1 MKNWN
6 HQPSGDIELTIESE
20 AYLELAKDDLLIHQ
34 YDDARQELEVA
45 VRSANPQAEYLLG
58 ALYEQ
63 GLGVDRDK
71 EKALLWYHR
80 AAEHGYAPAQTAAAA
95 LYLDGDDVLA
105 DYAEAYRLL
114 TLAVQN
120 KDVDGNEG
128 SSSLSADLTHAVE
141 WIDEDAYGMAVQE
154 GCAEYLLGWIHV
166 AGLGVEI
173 DSDKAISWMEK
184 AAQKGYQA
192 AVFELAQRSTYGID
206 INEIWAKKAVEYGEY
221 YPLISVALR
230 YLDSNAAPQDSEK
243 GLSILTELADK
254 GIGSAQITLAECL
267 IKGKSTPKDADK
279 ALHYLSLAAKMGD
292 AKLITGLGIALYKSE
307 ETEIDPDLAVKS
319 LELAASA
326 GDDEALVEL
335 GNLYF
340 DGAGDMAPDQEKAF
354 TYFVQAAE
362 KDVPNGWEW
371 VGHCLYEGKGAPQ
384 NRQEALICYEKAAK
398 QGLYNSYYMMGM
410 IYGYDETL
418 FNYEKAV
425 SCFEKSAKL
434 GQTDA
439 LIRLGTMHLHGVGA
453 IPPDQQK
460 AFHYFIQA
468 AQADNGLGWEWAAYC
483 RYWGYGTQENRKK
496 ALQFYHKAAQKGS
509 CHSQYMLGYIYGYDV
524 TPPDFKKAARW
535 FRKAARQG
543 HSDAQLKLGFYYHH
557 GRGVKQNYKTAFK
570 LFKQA
575 AAQGHATAM
584 HNIGDAYENG
594 YGVEKDEKQ
603 AFTWYRKSAEL
614 ADKWGMFGA
623 GRLLFG
629 GIGTQPNQ
637 VEGRRWINKAAEAG
651 LQDAIEWRPQ
661 SMPDAP

>member
-6 HQPSGDIELTIESE
+6 HLPSGEIELTIESE

-34 YDDARQELEVA
+34 YDDARQALEVA

-58 ALYEQ
+58 ALYEHA
-63 GLGVDRDK
+63 LGVDRDK
-71 EKALLWYHR
+71 EKALLWYLR
-80 AAEHGYAPAQTAAAA
+80 AANHGYAPAQTAAAS
-95 LYLDGDDVLA
+95 LYLDGDDGQA
-105 DYAEAYRLL
+105 DYGEAYRLL
-114 TLAVQN
+114 T
-120 KDVDGNEG
+120 
-128 SSSLSADLTHAVE
+128 
-141 WIDEDAYGMAVQE
+141 MAVQKE
-154 GCAEYLLGWIHV
+154 DADENDGSLSVDFPDPADCFDEDERWMAVQKGYAEYLLGWLHT
-166 AGLGVEI
+166 AGLGVKI
-173 DSDKAISWMEK
+173 DSEKAISWIEK
-184 AAQKGYQA
+184 AAQKGFRA
-192 AVFELAQRSTYGID
+192 AVFELAQRSGYGID
-206 INEIWAKKAVEYGEY
+206 RNAVWAKKAVEYGEY
-221 YPLISVALR
+221 DPLISVALR
-230 YLDSNAAPQDSEK
+230 YLEGHGTPEDSEK
-243 GLSILTELADK
+243 GLSILTALADK
-254 GIGSAQITLAECL
+254 GIGSAQFTLAECL
-267 IKGKSTPKDADK
+267 IKGKSMPKNADK
-279 ALHYLSLAAKMGD
+279 ALHYLSLTAQHSD

-307 ETEIDPDLAVKS
+307 ETEIDPDLAVKC
-319 LELAASA
+319 LELAAAA

-354 TYFVQAAE
+354 RYYRQAAE
-362 KDVPNGWEW
+362 KDVPSGWEL
-371 VGHCLYEGKGAPQ
+371 VGYCLYEGKGAPQ
-384 NRQEALICYEKAAK
+384 NRQEALSCYEKAAE

-425 SCFEKSAKL
+425 SCFEKSAEL

-439 LIRLGTMHLHGVGA
+439 LVRLGTMHLLGVGA
-453 IPPDQQK
+453 IPSDQQK
-460 AFHYFIQA
+460 AFQYFSQA
-468 AQADNGLGWEWAAYC
+468 ALADNSRGWEWAAYC
-483 RYWGYGTQENRKK
+483 HYWGYGTPQNRQK
-496 ALQFYHKAAQKGS
+496 ALQFYHKAAKKDS

-524 TPPDFKKAARW
+524 TPPDYKKAARW

-570 LFKQA
+570 LFTQA
-575 AAQGHATAM
+575 AAQGDATAM

-614 ADKWGMFGA
+614 GNKWGMFGA

-637 VEGRRWINKAAEAG
+637 EEGRRWINKAAKAS
-651 LQDAIEWRPQ
+651 LPDALEWRPQ
-661 SMPDAP
+661 

>member
-6 HQPSGDIELTIESE
+6 FLPSGEIELTIESE

-58 ALYEQ
+58 ALYEHA
-63 GLGVDRDK
+63 LGDDKDK
-71 EKALLWYHR
+71 EKALLWYLR
-80 AAEHGYAPAQTAAAA
+80 AANHGYAPAQTAAAC
-95 LYLDGDDVLA
+95 LYLDEDGGMT
-105 DYAEAYRLL
+105 DYGEAYRLL
-114 TLAVQN
+114 TLAVQKEDADEN
-120 KDVDGNEG
+120 DG
-128 SSSLSADLTHAVE
+128 SPSLSVDFPDVAE
-141 WIDEDAYGMAVQE
+141 CFDEDERWMAVQE
-154 GCAEYLLGWIHV
+154 GYAEYLLGWIHRS
-166 AGLGVEI
+166 GLGVAI
-173 DSDKAISWMEK
+173 DREKAISWIEK
-184 AAQKGYQA
+184 AAKKGFRA
-192 AVFELAQRSTYGID
+192 AVFELAQRSGYGID
-206 INEIWAKKAVEYGEY
+206 CNEFWAKKAVEYGEY
-221 YPLISVALR
+221 DPLIRVALR
-230 YLDSNAAPQDSEK
+230 YLEGHGTPEDNEK

-254 GIGSAQITLAECL
+254 GIGSAQLTLAECL
-267 IKGKSTPKDADK
+267 IKGKNTPKDAEK
-279 ALHYLSLAAKMGD
+279 ALHYLSLAAQNGS

-307 ETEIDPDLAVKS
+307 ETEIDPDFAVKS
-319 LELAASA
+319 LVLAAAA

-354 TYFVQAAE
+354 RFYRQAAE
-362 KDVPNGWEW
+362 KDVPSGWEL
-371 VGHCLYEGKGAPQ
+371 VGYCLYEGKGAPQ
-384 NRQEALICYEKAAK
+384 NRQEALGCYKKATE

-418 FNYEKAV
+418 FHYEKAV
-425 SCFEKSAKL
+425 SCFEKSAKY

-439 LIRLGTMHLHGVGA
+439 LVRLGTMHLHGVGT

-460 AFHYFIQA
+460 AFHYFRQA
-468 AQADNGLGWEWAAYC
+468 AQADNGLGWEWVAYC
-483 RYWGYGTQENRKK
+483 HYWGYGTQQNRQK

-524 TPPDFKKAARW
+524 TPPDLKKAARW
-535 FRKAARQG
+535 FKKAARQG

-557 GRGVKQNYKTAFK
+557 GRGVKQNYKTAFT
-570 LFKQA
+570 LFTQA
-575 AAQGHATAM
+575 AAQGHAAAM

-603 AFTWYRKSAEL
+603 AFAWYRKSAEL
-614 ADKWGMFGA
+614 GDKCGMFSA

-637 VEGRRWINKAAEAG
+637 IEGRRWIKKAAKAG
-651 LQDAIEWRPQ
+651 LSDAIEWRP
-661 SMPDAP
+661 